1 MLFGLLLFVAVA
13 GLAVFEATTSRI
25 QAYFF
30 SEQTRKIH
38 YTVGPGASSSIRF
51 PEKGPSDIRRGY
63 TNIPSYTESLL
74 RNSFQIESQSRFSP
88 RMVELFDKGVYT
100 IYPEKTQAG
109 LRIHDRNGLV
119 LFHINYPMKVFPS
132 FDDIPHEV
140 ANTLLFIENR
150 SLLDPAKPYKNPS
163 VEWTRFG
170 MAMLN
175 MGKRMVGI
183 PTDVAGGST
192 LATQL
197 EKYRHSEEGRTV
209 GPRQKIEQM
218 ASSSLR
224 AYRNGMH
231 TLDTRR
237 QVLLDYINT
246 VPLAALPGYG
256 EVNGLGDGLLAWY
269 GSSLDSVAR
278 RLSYPEAGR
287 MDSALVD
294 TGVDMQAMGNAYRQV
309 LSLFIAHR
317 RPTAYL
323 VGNPNALHPIT
334 DAHLRLLGREGV
346 ISPQLRD
353 AALQARPEL
362 MRRAVAFSPVAF
374 VERKA
379 ANAIRSR
386 LTTLLQI
393 PGLYDLDRV
402 DLTVEST
409 LDRRAQEGVVRFF
422 RNLADTTYLDSL
434 GLRGFRLL
442 DKGDPAKVI
451 YSFTLY
457 ERVGNRNLIR
467 VQADNYDQPLNINEG
482 VKLDLGS
489 TAKLRTLVNYLEIIS
504 RLHTQLSEK
513 TPVEIQS
520 VSVTPNDHLTRW
532 AKNHMLTVEDKSLET
547 MLRAA
552 MDRTYS
558 ANPAERFFTGGGLHT
573 FSNFNTNDDRKQ
585 LTVWEAMQRSNNL
598 VFIRLMRDIVN
609 YYMFQI
615 PGSTAL
621 FLDSL
626 DSPQRQSYLSKFA
639 EKEGQVFL
647 WNFFSKYRGK
657 SDSAALDLLLHSVR
671 ASPTPLSVAYLSV
684 HPRADVDQ
692 LTAFL
697 RERTGDKSLPR
708 ADVERL
714 HTQLL
719 VADHNLADRGYLAGV
734 HPLEIWTVAY
744 LKRHPKATWSD
755 VKESSNREVQA
766 VYQWLFRTKRKH
778 AQDLRIRGILEV
790 EAFLEIH
797 KAWQR
802 TGYSFGSL
810 VPSYATSIGSSA
822 DRPNSLAELVGIL
835 LNEGVH
841 YPSILIS
848 KLHFAENTPYETLVR
863 RQESEG
869 ERKLPAE
876 VARVALE
883 SLQRVVQQGTAIRAA
898 KAFPLPD
905 GTFLALGGKTG
916 TGDQRYETYGRG
928 GQVLESRVVNR
939 TATFVFFLGERFFGT
954 VTAHVQGEKAAEYSF
969 TSSLPVEIIRQLSPA
984 LTPLLAEPTPSKA
997 LLR

>member
-1 MLFGLLLFVAVA
+1 MALA
-13 GLAVFEATTSRI
+13 GLVFYEASTSRL

-30 SEQTRKIH
+30 SKQTRQIY
-38 YTVGPGASSSIRF
+38 YTVGPGPSPAIRF
-51 PEKGPSDIRRGY
+51 PAKGPSDIRRGY
-63 TNIPSYTESLL
+63 VRLPAFTESLQAKGF
-74 RNSFQIESQSRFSP
+74 RIESQSRYSP
-88 RMVELFDKGVYT
+88 RMIELFDKGVYS

-109 LRIHDRNGLV
+109 LRIQDRHGLT
-119 LFHINYPMKVFPS
+119 LFHINYPMKIFPT
-132 FDDIPHEV
+132 FEDVPDEI

-150 SLLDPAKPYKNPS
+150 SLLDADYPYKNPS
-163 VEWTRFG
+163 VEWTRFSKAFFDLARR
-170 MAMLN
+170 MA
-175 MGKRMVGI
+175 GAK
-183 PTDVAGGST
+183 TDVAGGST

-209 GPRQKIEQM
+209 GPRQKLEQM
-218 ASSSLR
+218 VSSSLR
-224 AYRNGMH
+224 AYRNGENTMAA
-231 TLDTRR
+231 RR
-237 QVLLDYINT
+237 QILLEYINT
-246 VPLAALPGYG
+246 VPLAALRGYG

-269 GSSLDSVAR
+269 GTSLDSVAR
-278 RLSYPEAGR
+278 RLRYPEGGR
-287 MDSALVD
+287 DSSGVD
-294 TGVDMQAMGNAYRQV
+294 AGVDMMELGSAYRQV

-323 VGNPNALHPIT
+323 AQNPEALTSIT
-334 DAHLRLLGREGV
+334 DAHLRILGREGV
-346 ISPQLRD
+346 ISPQLKD

-386 LTTLLQI
+386 LTSLLQI

-409 LDRRAQEGVVRFF
+409 LDRRAQEAVVRFF
-422 RNLADTTYLDSL
+422 RSMADTAFLDSL
-434 GLRGFRLL
+434 GMRGFRML
-442 DKGDPAKVI
+442 DKGDPSQVI

-457 ERVGNRNLIR
+457 ERVGSRNLLR

-489 TAKLRTLVNYLEIIS
+489 TAKLRTLVNYLEIMA
-504 RLHTQLSEK
+504 RLHTQLAEK
-513 TPVEIQS
+513 KPEEIKAIS
-520 VSVTPNDHLTRW
+520 IPRNDNLTRW
-532 AKNHMLTVEDKSLET
+532 AAEYMQSAEDKSLPA

-552 MDRTYS
+552 MDKTYS
-558 ANPAERFFTGGGLHT
+558 ANPSERFFTGGGLHS
-573 FSNFNTNDDRKQ
+573 FANFNTNDDMKM

-598 VFIRLMRDIVN
+598 VFIRMMRDIVH

-626 DSPQRQSYLSKFA
+626 ESPQRLRYLSRFA

-647 WNFFSKYRGK
+647 WNFYSKYK
-657 SDSAALDLLLHSVR
+657 EKTHDAALDLLLHSVR
-671 ASPTPLSVAYLSV
+671 SSPTPLSVAYLSV
-684 HPRADVDQ
+684 NPRAEVDE
-692 LTAFL
+692 LTDFL
-697 RERTGDKSLPR
+697 RVRTGDASMSR

-714 HTQLL
+714 HNQLL
-719 VADHNLADRGYLAGV
+719 SADYNLADRGYLAGV
-734 HPLEIWTVAY
+734 HPLEIWTVAF
-744 LKRHPKATWSD
+744 LKRRPNATWSE
-755 VKESSNREVQA
+755 VKEASKEEVQA

-797 KAWQR
+797 KAWHR
-802 TGYSFGSL
+802 MGYPFGSL

-822 DRPNSLAELVGIL
+822 DRPASLAELVGIL
-835 LNEGVH
+835 LNDGMH
-841 YPSILIS
+841 YPSVFIN
-848 KLHFAENTPYETLVR
+848 KLHFAENTPYETVFR
-863 RQESEG
+863 RKENDG
-869 ERKLPAE
+869 ERKIPSE
-876 VARVALE
+876 VAQVALE
-883 SLQRVVQQGTAIRAA
+883 ALLSVVEKGTAVRAA

-905 GTFLALGGKTG
+905 SGFLAVGGKTG

-928 GQVLESRVVNR
+928 GKVLESRVVNR

-954 VTAHVQGEKAAEYSF
+954 VTAHVQGEKAEGYSF
-969 TSSLPVEIIRQLSPA
+969 TSSLPVELLKQLSPA
-984 LTPLLAEPTPSKA
+984 LSPLLAEPPPFKS
-997 LLR
+997 LLQ